1 MEHIG
6 EVYNEMEVSFDSHSS
21 NEAFARVTVAAIYDS
36 AQPYSGRG
44 V

>member
-21 NEAFARVTVAAIYDS
+21 MKHFARES
-36 AQPYSGRG
+36 QWRHL
-44 V
+44 

>member
-21 NEAFARVTVAAIYDS
+21 NEALQESQWRHL
-36 AQPYSGRG
+36 
-44 V
+44 